1 MHKPKKPVF
10 HWVENT
16 VSLFSVKG
24 IDLVLAVLLIP
35 YLISVVG
42 LENYGRYVFALVFV
56 LFFVNVANY
65 GFDLSAVRAL
75 SAHKKTRKHLN
86 TQFNVVLSVKVYLTV
101 LLLLLYALMAFVL
114 PKIAQNLW
122 LYVFASGMLISELFA
137 LRWFFMG
144 VEKMKFIPAIQL
156 LATLLFVV
164 LVLLFVRQ
172 PQDFIYIILFE
183 AIGAFIANTLSF
195 IYVVQEYKLSIKLS
209 SFKQVSDYMIAHF
222 FNFVTL
228 LIPSMLANIAV
239 FIVGVFSVPVHVS
252 IMQLGVK
259 YANAFTTVN
268 AILTKVLY
276 PLVNR
281 VRHSRQWTNALLLTV
296 GAILSVTMYISAP
309 WLIEPWLQLKDTVV
323 TAQIVHLIHWL
334 SPVPF
339 FMAVFSAFGI
349 NGLLVWGK
357 DHILA
362 YSIAAATLIGVLVGF
377 AVTPRYAYLGGAVFL
392 LTTRGLY
399 ALLAWVFFVVEKK
412 KLKNSLNETV

>member
-1 MHKPKKPVF
+1 MNKPKTPVF
-10 HWVENT
+10 HLVENT

-35 YLISVVG
+35 YLISVVD

-56 LFFVNVANY
+56 LFFVNIANY

-75 SAHKKTRKHLN
+75 AAHKKTRKHIN
-86 TQFNVVLSVKVYLTV
+86 NQFNVVFSVKVYLTV
-101 LLLLLYALMAFVL
+101 FLLLLYAVMAFVL

-144 VEKMKFIPAIQL
+144 VEKMKFIPVIHL

-164 LVLLFVRQ
+164 LVLLFVRE
-172 PQDFIYIILFE
+172 PKDFIYIILFE
-183 AIGAFIANTLSF
+183 AIGVFLANALSF
-195 IYVVQEYKLSIKLS
+195 MYIVQEYKLSIKLS
-209 SFKQVSDYMIAHF
+209 SFKQVSDYIINHF

-228 LIPSMLANIAV
+228 LVPSMLSNIAV
-239 FIVGVFSVPVHVS
+239 FIVGVFSIPVHVS

-276 PLVNR
+276 PMVNR
-281 VRHSRQWTNALLLTV
+281 VRHSRQWTNALLL
-296 GAILSVTMYISAP
+296 GAGVVFSLIMYVSAP
-309 WLIEPWLQLKDTVV
+309 WLIQPWLQLKDTAV
-323 TAQIVHLIHWL
+323 TAQIVNVIHWL

-339 FMAVFSAFGI
+339 FMAVLSAYGI

-362 YSIAAATLIGVLVGF
+362 YSIVAATLIGVLVGF
-377 AVTPRYAYLGGAVFL
+377 AVAPRYAYMGGAVFL
-392 LTTRGLY
+392 LTARGLY
-399 ALLAWVFFVVEKK
+399 ALLAVVFFVTEKRNHQ
-412 KLKNSLNETV
+412 LK